1 MTLQS
6 YENARKYAP
15 TYIKNVKIVL
25 SLRRLGAIANLYRK
39 DIQYK
44 PTNITIKMKK
54 SIKLMAAVLFGFAA
68 IACSSPE
75 KMAEMAENVTVKSA
89 PAVLEVVAGEI
100 NASVTVTY
108 PEDYFHPKAILEVT
122 PVIVF
127 EGGEAKMEPFMF
139 QGEKVQ
145 DNYQVVPSAGAT
157 VTKNVKFAYTPGME
171 KSYLELRGVV
181 KYKNKTIDL
190 PTKKVADGA
199 NTTYMLICKKGNLP
213 LKADNYQE
221 VIKQTEEG
229 QVLYQINSSVVRNS
243 QTKSQ
248 SVKDFLAAV
257 EAVKAHERKTLVSTD
272 VVAYASPDGKEDQN
286 NKLSDNR
293 SKSAEK
299 AFNKVTKKNPVEG
312 PVNVQSVGEDWAGFQ
327 ELVAESDLQ
336 DKELII
342 RVLSM
347 YSDPAVREQEIKN
360 MSAVYSTLAKEVLP
374 ELRRAR
380 FIANVEFTNY
390 TNAELLQ
397 LIEDN
402 IDVLDETAILRAA
415 TLVKENDQ
423 KVALY
428 KKAAEKFNSNTAQYN
443 LAVTY
448 LKMEDVAKA
457 KAALNSCE
465 KDGDWYNAMG
475 VVALRENN
483 IDAAAEYFA
492 NSDAKAAKANLAVI
506 DILDG
511 DYKAAAAK
519 LGDCKCFNA
528 ALAQLLVGNNAP
540 AAALKCECPNAA
552 YLRAVAA
559 ARQGN
564 AAAVKSNLEAAKKC
578 EKLAARAAKDVEFA
592 QYK

>member
-1 MTLQS
+1 
-6 YENARKYAP
+6 
-15 TYIKNVKIVL
+15 
-25 SLRRLGAIANLYRK
+25 
-39 DIQYK
+39 
-44 PTNITIKMKK
+44 MKK
-54 SIKLMAAVLFGFAA
+54 SIKFVAAAILGLAAV
-68 IACSSPE
+68 ACSSPK
-75 KMAEMAENVTVKSA
+75 KMAEMAENVIVKCD
-89 PAVLEVVAGEI
+89 PAVLEVVGGEI
-100 NASVTVTY
+100 NADVTVTY
-108 PEDYFHPKAILEVT
+108 PADYFHPKAILEVT

-139 QGEKVQ
+139 QGKKVKN
-145 DNYQVVPSAGAT
+145 NYQVVPSEGAT
-157 VTKNVKFAYTPGME
+157 VTKKVNFKYVPGME
-171 KSYLELRGVV
+171 KSHLELRGTVL
-181 KYKNKTIDL
+181 YKANSIAL

-199 NTTYMLICKKGNLP
+199 NTTYMLVCKEGKVDY
-213 LKADNYQE
+213 KADGYQE
-221 VIKQTEEG
+221 IIKQTAEG
-229 QVLYQINSSVVRNS
+229 QILYQINSANVRNS
-243 QTKSQ
+243 QLKSE
-248 SVKDFLAAV
+248 SVKGFLAAL
-257 EAVKAHERKTLVSTD
+257 EEIKANERKNLVSTD

-312 PVNVQSVGEDWAGFQ
+312 PVNVQSIGEDWAGFQ
-327 ELVAESDLQ
+327 ELVAESDLA
-336 DKELII
+336 DKDLII

-347 YSDPAVREQEIKN
+347 YSDPAVREKEIKN

-397 LIEDN
+397 LIDEN
-402 IDVLDETAILRAA
+402 IDILDETAILRAA

-423 KVALY
+423 KVELY
-428 KKAAEKFNSNTAQYN
+428 KKAAKKFDSNTAQFN

-448 LKMEDVAKA
+448 INMDKLGQAKN
-457 KAALNSCE
+457 ALENCQ

-475 VVALRENN
+475 VIALREDNL
-483 IDAAAEYFA
+483 DAAAEYFA

-519 LGDCKCFNA
+519 LGNCKCFNA
-528 ALAQLLVGNNAP
+528 ALAQLLVGNYAP
-540 AAALKCECPNAA
+540 AAALECDCAKTA

-559 ARQGN
+559 ARQGK
-564 AAAVKSNLEAAKKC
+564 AADVKNNLEAASKC
-578 EKLAARAAKDVEFA
+578 KDLAARAAKDIEFA